1 MKAQETM
8 MLSFLQN
15 SSQFIIPIY
24 QRTYSWEHE
33 QCQQL
38 WDDICRAGSNE
49 HMKAHFVGSIVYIAN
64 GLHQVANAA
73 PLLVIDGQ
81 QRLTT
86 VMLLLAA
93 LKRALGATEPV
104 DGFSAEKINTR
115 YLTRHLEKGEKY
127 FKLVLSQNDANT
139 LKSIIL
145 ENEFPQ
151 DASIRIQENFEFFVG
166 KVAELKNSLDGLCKG
181 IGKLAIVDIA
191 LERGEDNPQLIFE
204 SMNSTGKDL
213 SEADLIRNYI
223 LMALD
228 PETQTSLYEKYWRPM
243 ELDFGQLAYS
253 EEFDDFMR
261 HYLTVKLGEIP
272 RQDLIYSAF
281 KDYATTPEIAAD
293 GVEALVKDIRTF
305 ASYYCAISLGK
316 EQDEDI
322 RKAFQ
327 DLKDFKVDVAYP
339 FLLEVYAD
347 YKAGMLD
354 KKAFLEI
361 ISLVEAY
368 AFRRLVVQIPPN
380 SMNKTFA
387 RFLLSVDKQDY
398 LESVKAYFMSLTSYR
413 RFPTDVEFADELR
426 VRDLYNTRNRSYWL
440 RKLENS
446 EGKELLAL
454 EKYSIEH
461 IMPQNSE
468 LNEWWRQALGERW
481 SETQARL
488 LHTIGNLTLTRYNS
502 EFSDRSFPE
511 KRDLADG
518 GFKSSPLKLNKGLDA
533 LETWN
538 EEKINERADL
548 LIGKALKVWSAPS
561 VTAEQLAKV
570 KSKVQ
575 DKFEYTY
582 AEHKYLDRPEVF
594 EIFKLLKSE
603 VLSLDPS
610 VYEEILKYYIA
621 FKAETNF
628 VDVITKAS
636 GLRLTLNMKFA
647 DLLDPENRAVN
658 LLDKGRLGNGDVSV
672 ALVSPADV
680 PYAMFLIRQAFD
692 RQFEGN

>member
-8 MLSFLQN
+8 MLGFLQN

-24 QRTYSWEHE
+24 QRTYSWEQE

-38 WDDICRAGSNE
+38 WDDIFRAGSND
-49 HMKAHFVGSIVYIAN
+49 HVKVHFVGSIVYIAD
-64 GLHQVANAA
+64 GLNQVANAA
-73 PLLVIDGQ
+73 PLLLIDGQ

-86 VMLLLAA
+86 VVLLLAA
-93 LKRALGATEPV
+93 LKRALGDTEPV
-104 DGFSAEKINTR
+104 DGFSAEKIKTR
-115 YLTRHLEKGEKY
+115 YLTRHLEKDEKY
-127 FKLVLSQNDANT
+127 FKLILSQNDAST

-145 ENEFPQ
+145 ENELPQ
-151 DASIRIQENFEFFVG
+151 DVSLRIQENFDFFVG
-166 KVAELKNSLDGLCKG
+166 KVTELKNSLDGLCKG

-228 PETQTSLYEKYWRPM
+228 PDTQTSLYEKYWRPM

-272 RQDLIYSAF
+272 RQDLIYSEF
-281 KDYATTPEIAAD
+281 KDYATTPGIAAD

-305 ASYYCAISLGK
+305 ASYYCAMSLGK

-322 RKAFQ
+322 RNAFQ

-339 FLLEVYAD
+339 FLLEVYSD
-347 YKAGMLD
+347 HKAGMLD

-361 ISLVEAY
+361 ISLVETY

-398 LESVKAYFMSLTSYR
+398 LESVKAFFMSLTSYR
-413 RFPTDVEFADELR
+413 RFPADVEFADELR

-468 LNEWWRQALGERW
+468 LNEWWRQALGENW

-488 LHTIGNLTLTRYNS
+488 LHTVGNLTLTRYNS

-511 KRDLADG
+511 KRDLVDG
-518 GFKSSPLKLNKGLDA
+518 GFKSSPLKLNEGLGS

-538 EEKINERADL
+538 EEKISARADF
-548 LIGKALKVWSAPS
+548 LIGKALKVWPAP
-561 VTAEQLAKV
+561 VVNAEQLAKV
-570 KSKVQ
+570 RAKVQ
-575 DKFEYTY
+575 SKFEYTY

-636 GLRLTLNMKFA
+636 GLRLTLNMKFT

-658 LLDKGRLGNGDVSV
+658 LNDKGRLGNGDVSFS
-672 ALVSPADV
+672 LISSTDV